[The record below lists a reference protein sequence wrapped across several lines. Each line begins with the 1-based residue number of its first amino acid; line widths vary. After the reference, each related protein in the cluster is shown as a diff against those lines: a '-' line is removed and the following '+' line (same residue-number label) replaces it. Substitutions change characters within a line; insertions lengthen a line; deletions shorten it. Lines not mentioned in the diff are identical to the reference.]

1 VSSNQRL
8 KTLLIPKL
16 TKYIPHTPTP
26 KQTAFL
32 LLLCEDAFYGGAAG
46 GGKSDALLMAALQYV
61 DVPNY
66 AALLLRDSYA
76 SLSKPG
82 ALIERAD
89 QWLSNTDAHWSE
101 QNKTWHFPS
110 GATISFG
117 YLAGP
122 RDHLNYKSAEF
133 QFIGI
138 DEAGDLRWKQMMYM
152 FSRLRRLEGS
162 IVPIRFRLT
171 SNPGGVSHEELKSK
185 YIDPITREPGLVF
198 IQAGLKDNPYL
209 DRKEYVKSL
218 AKLDPVTR
226 RQLLDGNWDIKESG
240 RMFQREWFK
249 IIDQAPVECY
259 KVRYWDLAAT
269 KPKKEGHEPAWTVGL
284 KMLKDKNNIC
294 YIENIERKRETPL
307 VIESTVRQRAQLDG
321 IETTI
326 YMEQEP
332 GSGGVNNIDHY
343 RRDILAGYNF
353 KADKVSVNKEER
365 AKPFSSYAE
374 AGNVY
379 LVNGPWVKK
388 FLDEIEMFPDGK
400 FKDQVDSAS
409 GAFIALFGGS
419 VEPRVRWI

>member
-1 VSSNQRL
+1 L
-8 KTLLIPKL
+8 KNLLLPKL
-16 TKYIPHTPTP
+16 TKYIPHTPSP

-66 AALLLRDSYA
+66 AALLLRDSYT
-76 SLSKPG
+76 SLTKPG
-82 ALIERAD
+82 ALIERAEK
-89 QWLSNTDAHWSE
+89 WLEHTDAKWSE
-101 QNKTWHFPS
+101 QDKTWHFPS

-117 YLAGP
+117 YLDGP
-122 RDHLNYKSAEF
+122 KDHLKYKSAEY

-162 IVPIRFRLT
+162 IVPIRFRLA
-171 SNPGGVSHEELKSK
+171 SNPGGISHEELKTK
-185 YIDPITREPGLVF
+185 YIDPLTREPGLVF

-209 DRKEYVKSL
+209 DKKEYIKSL
-218 AKLDPVTR
+218 NKLDPITR
-226 RQLLDGNWDIKESG
+226 QQLLDGNWDIKEAG
-240 RMFQREWFK
+240 RIFRREWFK
-249 IIDQAPVECY
+249 IIDVAPTECY

-284 KMLKDKNNIC
+284 KMLKDKNNSC
-294 YIENIERKRETPL
+294 FIEGIVRKRETPL
-307 VIESTVRQRAQLDG
+307 VIESLVKQCAQLDG

-326 YMEQEP
+326 WMEQEP

-343 RRDILAGYNF
+343 RRMVLAGYNF
-353 KADKVSVNKEER
+353 KADKVSVNKIER
-365 AKPFSSYAE
+365 SKPFSSYAE

-379 LVNGPWVKK
+379 LVNGPWIKP
-388 FLDEIEMFPDGK
+388 FLDEVEMFPDGK
-400 FKDQVDSAS
+400 FKDQVDSGS
-409 GAFIALFGGS
+409 GAFTALFGG
-419 VEPRVRWI
+419 VAETRVRWI

>member
-1 VSSNQRL
+1 
-8 KTLLIPKL
+8 
-16 TKYIPHTPTP
+16 
-26 KQTAFL
+26 
-32 LLLCEDAFYGGAAG
+32 LLCEDAFYGGAAG

-82 ALIERAD
+82 ALIERAE
-89 QWLSNTDAHWSE
+89 QWLSGTDAKWSE

-122 RDHLNYKSAEF
+122 KDHLNYKSAEF

-162 IVPIRFRLT
+162 VVPIRFRLT

-185 YIDPITREPGLVF
+185 YIDPITRESGLVF

-218 AKLDPVTR
+218 AKLDPITR
-226 RQLLDGNWDIKESG
+226 QQLLEGNWDIRETGKLF
-240 RMFQREWFK
+240 RPEWFK

-259 KVRYWDLAAT
+259 SVRYWDLAAT

-294 YIENIERKRETPL
+294 YIEDVVRKRETPL
-307 VIESTVRQRAQLDG
+307 VVESSVKQCAQLDG
-321 IETTI
+321 LETSI
-326 YMEQEP
+326 WMEQEP

-343 RRDILAGYNF
+343 RRMILTGYNF
-353 KADKVSVNKEER
+353 NADKVSVNKTER
-365 AKPFSSYAE
+365 AKPFSSYVE

-379 LVNGPWVKK
+379 LIKGSWNKA
-388 FLDEIEMFPDGK
+388 FLNEVEMFPDGK

-409 GAFIALFGGS
+409 GAYTALFGGP
-419 VEPRVRWI
+419 VEPRARWI